1 MNHID
6 LFSGI
11 GGFALAVDTVW
22 PDSKHIFCEIDP
34 FCQKILSK
42 HWPQSKIYGDIRFFT
57 NTNRT
62 GGGTPESKVD
72 QDRSPRSTKREHT
85 QPESSGFDQCD
96 ILTGGFPCQPFSH
109 AGKRRGREDN
119 RFLWPQMLRVIQENQ
134 PTWIIAENVGGILTI
149 EGGMVFE
156 QVCSDLEGAGYEVQ
170 SFIIPACAVNAPHRR
185 DRVWFIAHS
194 QSVANSGRS
203 KTISRPDGR
212 QMRHDI
218 PESGNTDRILAK
230 DDSNT
235 ASERRQRSSAQHPG
249 RSGQPDRHGIDK
261 GWSWDENWAEVAA
274 KLCRMDD
281 GLPARLDGFE
291 LSKSAHRTQRL
302 KALGNAIVPQ
312 VALEIMKAISLQ
324 TQT

>member
-22 PDSKHIFCEIDP
+22 KDNTHIFCEIDP
-34 FCQKILSK
+34 FCQKVLSK
-42 HWPQSKIYGDIRFFT
+42 HFPESKIYGDIRKFT
-57 NTNRT
+57 RQ
-62 GGGTPESKVD
+62 GK
-72 QDRSPRSTKREHT
+72 
-85 QPESSGFDQCD
+85 CD

-109 AGKRRGREDN
+109 AGKRGGREDN
-119 RFLWPQMLRVIQENQ
+119 RFLWPQMLRVIQKNQ

-156 QVCSDLEGAGYEVQ
+156 QVCSDLEDQGYGVQ
-170 SFIIPACAVNAPHRR
+170 TFIIPACAVNAPHRR
-185 DRVWFIAHS
+185 DRVWFVAHADHGGS
-194 QSVANSGRS
+194 RGTQRRGDAEKGGIQKEHRAQNSSTGQPIGTAIDRENAQHDS
-203 KTISRPDGR
+203 HSDSEGR
-212 QMRHDI
+212 QRGGS
-218 PESGNTDRILAK
+218 ENT
-230 DDSNT
+230 
-235 ASERRQRSSAQHPG
+235 G

-261 GWSWDENWAEVAA
+261 GWSWDENWTEVAA

-312 VALEIMKAISLQ
+312 VAVEIMKAISLQ